1 MSLHLALK
9 FPVLNSEFFIANR
22 EKTINAHKSFVKF
35 QRTSSTRRQW
45 WRSAQVRLNARVAY
59 LDLLNIKA
67 MFSTSDILTRVFLL
81 ITLPRSSSTVLS
93 SSLKFANR
101 FVYVSWLT
109 AFLSFSSLGRRYSR
123 EIFFQPYHFLFVEI
137 FLAAQS
143 NLLRV
148 PSRPNCVSSR

>member
-1 MSLHLALK
+1 MMTLCSSEIERARGLPGFTQYQSHVLHIRHIDTRLSIDHVTAKLLHGALELA
-9 FPVLNSEFFIANR
+9 EIR
-22 EKTINAHKSFVKF
+22 KSF
-35 QRTSSTRRQW
+35 
-45 WRSAQVRLNARVAY
+45 RLR
-59 LDLLNIKA
+59 
-67 MFSTSDILTRVFLL
+67 LL
-81 ITLPRSSSTVLS
+81 I
-93 SSLKFANR
+93 
-101 FVYVSWLT
+101 T